1 MVILQIFAS
10 LLWGAAIITV
20 LVAAMLSCYKVTG
33 WATGATLASGIT
45 LRVLATLAAIA
56 LLVGAPMLAMGWA
69 Q

>member
-1 MVILQIFAS
+1 MVIAQIFLA
-10 LLWGAAIITV
+10 LLWGAAIVAV
-20 LVAAMLSCYKVTG
+20 LVAAIVSTFHVTQ